1 MVTVTTEN
9 AMRAGPDTA
18 ATGENGARAAL
29 YGVFAHLFADR
40 PSAELLERIAEA
52 GDMIVAED
60 SILARE
66 WQALCLAAGAVDQ
79 AAVSNEFD
87 ALFVSTSLPPVS
99 LYASSYMSGRLR
111 GQLLA
116 ELREDLARIGYARA
130 EQSAE
135 YEDHFSALCDV
146 MRGLIGE
153 SAISEDAVEQ
163 QQVFFQH
170 YLAPWHGRLFEKV
183 DKAMGADFYCKVIRV
198 ADAFLTHE
206 TQYFELA

>member
-66 WQALCLAAGAVDQ
+66 WQALCLAAGAVD
-79 AAVSNEFD
+79 
-87 ALFVSTSLPPVS
+87 
-99 LYASSYMSGRLR
+99 
-111 GQLLA
+111 
-116 ELREDLARIGYARA
+116 
-130 EQSAE
+130 
-135 YEDHFSALCDV
+135 HFSALCDV

-153 SAISEDAVEQ
+153 SSISEDAVEQ

-170 YLAPWHGRLFEKV
+170 YIAPWHGRLFEKV
-183 DKAMGADFYCKVIRV
+183 DKAVGADFYRKVVRV
-198 ADAFLTHE
+198 ADDFLTHE